1 MGRPSDRIEGS
12 HQEAVAERVS
22 VPVSLLDKILEASRA
37 IEAFQDELEEY
48 LLSQDD
54 AFVVQMRQARAH
66 HLEGE
71 VRPLDALK
79 RELCIE

>member
-1 MGRPSDRIEGS
+1 MSEPSARIEGP
-12 HQEAVAERVS
+12 EKDMAVDSVS
-22 VPVSLLDKILEASRA
+22 VPVSLLEKIVEAARALEDF
-37 IEAFQDELEEY
+37 EGELEDY

-54 AFVVQMRQARAH
+54 AFVARLRQARAH